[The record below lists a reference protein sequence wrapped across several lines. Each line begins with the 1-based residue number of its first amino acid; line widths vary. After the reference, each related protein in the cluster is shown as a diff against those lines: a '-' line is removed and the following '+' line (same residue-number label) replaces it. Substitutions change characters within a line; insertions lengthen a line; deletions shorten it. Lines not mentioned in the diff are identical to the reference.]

1 MIGNWN
7 IWNNLPTAESTEV
20 HYACLQDP
28 CNLMQVKNRFQLFV
42 EKREKCKKNL
52 LVTTHTVTSR
62 YQRWG
67 KSYRESLTLLPSE
80 KAPPWRISSTQCKRL
95 GVQNCWGQSNGFC
108 FLTLN
113 PYVCPF
119 FDHQRYCPVHLF
131 SSWFPCSA
139 NIAIVHSCPL
149 SVHENP
155 QKVTPLTFVTKSW
168 PTVISKW
175 WEEHFFRCH
184 LYYLLHF
191 LVLSVHVHFCHF
203 SSDFFL
209 GLETSS
215 AGSLT
220 LWQFSKEALLKTN
233 SMMRKSKWSWWSRL

>member
-1 MIGNWN
+1 
-7 IWNNLPTAESTEV
+7 
-20 HYACLQDP
+20 
-28 CNLMQVKNRFQLFV
+28 MQSHAGQKRFQIFV

-139 NIAIVHSCPL
+139 IILLLSILVHCLCMKTQKRWRHWHSLPRADQLWSPNGEKNISSGVVFTIYSIFSSSL
-149 SVHENP
+149 FMS
-155 QKVTPLTFVTKSW
+155 TFVIF
-168 PTVISKW
+168 PPI
-175 WEEHFFRCH
+175 
-184 LYYLLHF
+184 
-191 LVLSVHVHFCHF
+191 F
-203 SSDFFL
+203 SRVGDEFSRKPYAL
-209 GLETSS
+209 
-215 AGSLT
+215 AVQQGSPLKD
-220 LWQFSKEALLKTN
+220 QFNDA
-233 SMMRKSKWSWWSRL
+233 